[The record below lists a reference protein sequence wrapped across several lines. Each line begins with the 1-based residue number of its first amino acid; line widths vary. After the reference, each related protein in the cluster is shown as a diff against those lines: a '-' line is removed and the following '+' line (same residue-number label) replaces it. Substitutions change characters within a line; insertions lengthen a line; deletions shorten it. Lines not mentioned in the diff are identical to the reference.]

1 MTIPDKHTGPQHP
14 GQEQPDQLG
23 IKAPEEE
30 LATYS
35 SLDDIF
41 ATGDPLLEPELKPV
55 PPSSEERLV
64 RSFAEITE
72 FVREHGREPSAETHN
87 ISERKLG
94 ARLAGIRIN
103 DEKVQLLADHDEM
116 HLLAE
121 EEPPVSLDD
130 IFAGDNFDELMGELV
145 DDAGGLTDM
154 STLPS
159 VKAPSTPE
167 SVERRHQAEDFDA
180 YRELFPR
187 KHRELA
193 AGQARQRKYSAIDRA
208 HLNSVV
214 HEGAFFILGGQMLY
228 IAEFTKDATRP
239 AGPESL
245 DPVRLRVIFENGT
258 ESNMLRNSFLK
269 RLVEDEHSTVIV
281 DNETLDETNLLK
293 DEGVTGTLYVL
304 RTLSDDPQ
312 VSGYPNLHKIG
323 YTTTSLEKR
332 LARAPFEPAYLN
344 APVEVVAS
352 YTLYGLNVGKVEKTM
367 HRLFAPARLS
377 IKQTAANGQSI
388 NIVEWFDVPLPVID
402 KAVDLLGKNQLHGYS
417 YNHETR
423 QLVKH

>member
-1 MTIPDKHTGPQHP
+1 MTQGPHENSHTPETGS
-14 GQEQPDQLG
+14 
-23 IKAPEEE
+23 APEEGIDEE
-30 LATYS
+30 LVTYA
-35 SLDDIF
+35 SLDEIF

-72 FVREHGREPSAETHN
+72 FVREHGHEPSAETHN

-116 HLLAE
+116 HLLTE
-121 EEPPVSLDD
+121 EEPPASLDD
-130 IFAGDNFDELMGELV
+130 IFASDSFNELMEEL
-145 DDAGGLTDM
+145 AGDEQGLTDM

-167 SVERRHQAEDFDA
+167 SVERRHQAKDFEA

-187 KHRELA
+187 KHSELA
-193 AGQARQRKYSAIDRA
+193 AGEARQMNYNSID
-208 HLNSVV
+208 HSDLDSIVK
-214 HEGAFFILGGQMLY
+214 EGAFFVLGGQMLY

-258 ESNMLRNSFLK
+258 ASNMLRNSFLK

-281 DNETLDETNLLK
+281 PNETLDETNLLK

-417 YNHETR
+417 YNCETR